1 MENNR
6 KSPDQEGGGLNSQ
19 GCSAEPVLYW
29 SHRERERESDE
40 NWLLPWA
47 GASWG
52 IISVRL
58 HGLPDMALPGSW
70 LIPIQLL
77 LIFSHIFPEHFLLK
91 EGTVAMAA
99 SGTLAIDAFFYE
111 KSVSSNT
118 HLGFHF

>member
-1 MENNR
+1 MASTH
-6 KSPDQEGGGLNSQ
+6 K
-19 GCSAEPVLYW
+19 AVLQNLYFIGATE
-29 SHRERERESDE
+29 RERERESDE